1 MADILG
7 DLERLEKL
15 SLVSKVCTELENH
28 LGVNDKDLAEFI
40 IDLAEKNQSFEKFKK
55 ALLEASGEP
64 FPDSFIANLLRIIQK
79 MNPSMRQTN
88 SVQQPQQQQQQV
100 TSSMSASDLH
110 RLTELNG
117 PMSGSNYKP
126 LDVDIKKALC
136 PALAL
141 PNKAIRA
148 SSSSS
153 SDEDTGGVEKKH
165 KKNKKEEVKVKKE
178 KSERVDDE
186 NRDSKR
192 TKKEKEE
199 EESRSSSKSSKKSKK
214 KRSRSRSRSRSKNRR
229 RR

>member
-40 IDLAEKNQSFEKFKK
+40 IDLAEKNQSFEKFKR
-55 ALLEASGEP
+55 ALLDASGEP

-79 MNPSMRQTN
+79 MNPAMRQSTQAIGGGGGGGGG
-88 SVQQPQQQQQQV
+88 V
-100 TSSMSASDLH
+100 SASTSAADLH

-126 LDVDIKKALC
+126 LDVEIKKALC

-141 PNKAIRA
+141 PNKVRRV
-148 SSSSS
+148 SS
-153 SDEDTGGVEKKH
+153 SDEEGADGG
-165 KKNKKEEVKVKKE
+165 KVKKE
-178 KSERVDDE
+178 KRTTDE
-186 NRDSKR
+186 NEDKRHKRDKDGER
-192 TKKEKEE
+192 NTVKKEKEDRD
-199 EESRSSSKSSKKSKK
+199 ESKSSSSSKPKKKSK
-214 KRSRSRSRSRSKNRR
+214 KRSRSRSRSRSRNRR